1 MPAVLSL
8 LMSFLHKIIATAFGA
23 GYSPFAPGTAGALVG
38 LLAWWGAAQ
47 VIDDPSY
54 FQWLM
59 LGAALL
65 VFLLGTWSADALEQE
80 WGKDPSRVVAD
91 EVVGMWISLLWVPL
105 SWPYLLTGFV
115 LFRIFD
121 IWKPLYVRSMERLP
135 GGWGVMMDDVL
146 AGLYANLV
154 LQVLLRFF

>member
-1 MPAVLSL
+1 
-8 LMSFLHKIIATAFGA
+8 MSSIHKIIATAFGA

-38 LLAWWGAAQ
+38 LLIWWGAGQALGER
-47 VIDDPSY
+47 PT
-54 FQWLM
+54 FPWLM
-59 LGAALL
+59 LGATLL
-65 VFLLGTWSADALEQE
+65 VFLLGVWSADALEKE

-105 SWPYLLTGFV
+105 GWPYLLTGFI

-146 AGLYANLV
+146 AGIYANLV
-154 LQVLLRFF
+154 LQVLIHFHIL